1 MNISSKMSF
10 AAEIELLKK
19 LDHPNIIKLYDLFM
33 HDGNYYVVTEFC
45 EGGSLQE
52 YYSTNDSDLKEE
64 TVKVIMKQL
73 FSTLTYLYNQSI
85 VHRDLKL

>member
-1 MNISSKMSF
+1 MSF
-10 AAEIELLKK
+10 AAENELLKK

-52 YYSTNDSDLKEE
+52 YYLTNDSDLKEDI
-64 TVKVIMKQL
+64 VKVIMKQL

>member
-45 EGGSLQE
+45 EGGSPQE